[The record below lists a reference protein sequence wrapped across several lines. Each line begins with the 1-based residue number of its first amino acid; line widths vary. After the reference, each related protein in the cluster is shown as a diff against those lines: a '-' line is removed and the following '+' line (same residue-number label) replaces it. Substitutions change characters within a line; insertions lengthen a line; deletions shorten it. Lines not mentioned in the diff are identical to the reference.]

1 MKKLMLAA
9 MMMGMVAVTP
19 VMAHASET
27 EDTAVEAA
35 MTEADENIRNIHAA
49 HLPVIGSYHN
59 FNWGENMEE
68 EMAYKG
74 YSGMFYTIDELNMRL
89 MVPDGLE
96 QRPRTEEEAAN
107 NIAVVFADENDENTV
122 KIRYDEIEGCSSL
135 NDVAMMLY
143 TSTEPKFQIGL
154 DKINGLYAVVAAS
167 EDADTVL
174 AIFGAGEDTFV
185 QVICSPI
192 SNAEMFEQ
200 YQYVI
205 ASIQALEE

>member
-1 MKKLMLAA
+1 
-9 MMMGMVAVTP
+9 
-19 VMAHASET
+19 
-27 EDTAVEAA
+27 
-35 MTEADENIRNIHAA
+35 
-49 HLPVIGSYHN
+49 
-59 FNWGENMEE
+59 
-68 EMAYKG
+68 
-74 YSGMFYTIDELNMRL
+74 MRL
-89 MVPDGLE
+89 SHRSSTGA
-96 QRPRTEEEAAN
+96 T
-107 NIAVVFADENDENTV
+107 IFADENDENTV
-122 KIRYDEIEGCSSL
+122 KIRYDEIDGCSSL

-143 TSTEPKFQIGL
+143 SSTEPKFQIGL

-200 YQYVI
+200 YQYVL

>member
-35 MTEADENIRNIHAA
+35 MTEADENITQV
-49 HLPVIGSYHN
+49 L
-59 FNWGENMEE
+59 NWGENMEE

-135 NDVAMMLY
+135 NDVAMML
-143 TSTEPKFQIGL
+143 
-154 DKINGLYAVVAAS
+154 GLYAVVAAS

>member
-35 MTEADENIRNIHAA
+35 MTEADENITQV
-49 HLPVIGSYHN
+49 L
-59 FNWGENMEE
+59 NWGDNMEE
-68 EMAYKG
+68 EMVYKG
-74 YSGMFYTIDELNMRL
+74 YSGMFYNIEELGMRL
-89 MVPDGLE
+89 MIPDGLE
-96 QRPRTEEEAAN
+96 QRPRTEEEAEN
-107 NIAVVFADENDENTV
+107 NISVVFADENDENTV
-122 KIRYDEIEGCSSL
+122 KIRYDEIAGCSSL

-143 TSTEPKFQIGL
+143 SSTEPKFQIGL

-174 AIFGAGEDTFV
+174 AIFGAGENTFV

>member
-35 MTEADENIRNIHAA
+35 MTEADENITQV
-49 HLPVIGSYHN
+49 L
-59 FNWGENMEE
+59 NWGENMEE

-96 QRPRTEEEAAN
+96 QRPRTEEEAA
-107 NIAVVFADENDENTV
+107 
-122 KIRYDEIEGCSSL
+122 SW
-135 NDVAMMLY
+135 MLFPERCGDDALHQHR
-143 TSTEPKFQIGL
+143 TEVP
-154 DKINGLYAVVAAS
+154 DR
-167 EDADTVL
+167 
-174 AIFGAGEDTFV
+174 
-185 QVICSPI
+185 P
-192 SNAEMFEQ
+192 
-200 YQYVI
+200 
-205 ASIQALEE
+205 

>member
-35 MTEADENIRNIHAA
+35 MTEADENITQV
-49 HLPVIGSYHN
+49 L
-59 FNWGENMEE
+59 NWGENMEE

-107 NIAVVFADENDENTV
+107 NIAVVFADEPALCESD
-122 KIRYDEIEGCSSL
+122 G
-135 NDVAMMLY
+135 
-143 TSTEPKFQIGL
+143 G
-154 DKINGLYAVVAAS
+154 YAVS
-167 EDADTVL
+167 EVEENRKARS
-174 AIFGAGEDTFV
+174 F
-185 QVICSPI
+185 
-192 SNAEMFEQ
+192 
-200 YQYVI
+200 
-205 ASIQALEE
+205 QA

>member
-19 VMAHASET
+19 VMAHAAGT

-35 MTEADENIRNIHAA
+35 MTEADENVTQV
-49 HLPVIGSYHN
+49 L
-59 FNWGENMEE
+59 NWGDNMEQ

-74 YSGMFYTIDELNMRL
+74 YSGMFYSIDELGMRL
-89 MVPDGLE
+89 MIPDGLE

-107 NIAVVFADENDENTV
+107 NIAVVFADENNENTV
-122 KIRYDEIEGCSSL
+122 KIRYDEIEECASL
-135 NDVAMMLY
+135 DDVAMMLY
-143 TSTEPKFQIGL
+143 NSTEPKFQIGL
-154 DKINGLYAVVAAS
+154 DKINGLYAVLAAS

-174 AIFGAGEDTFV
+174 AVFGAGEGAFV

-192 SNAEMFEQ
+192 SNAEMYEQ
-200 YQYVI
+200 YQYVL